1 MKILAI
7 LLATIALHGCAG
19 IDDVMSKA
27 SNLGVVS
34 TEKSNFDNATRVT
47 VTPTYLWG
55 EDAHLLND
63 FKLGARWSSSTP
75 KTVQLIISYDSSA
88 SSSRSYVSFKGMEIK
103 VDGKVHT
110 FVTTGTTQLD
120 NSGYNDISKTVYTQS
135 RNTVTIPY
143 PLFEEMMKAKECRL
157 RIHSSRGFEDSLFT
171 LPRNSMGSRLA
182 FSAMEEFQA
191 TVKNLQK

>member
-1 MKILAI
+1 MKALAI
-7 LLATIALHGCAG
+7 LLVTVALSGCAS
-19 IDDVMSKA
+19 IDDAMSKV
-27 SNLGVVS
+27 SNLGVVA
-34 TEKSNFDNATRVT
+34 TEKTSFDNAIKVT
-47 VTPTYLWG
+47 VTPTWLWG

-63 FKLGARWSSSTP
+63 FKLGAHWSSSTP

-88 SSSRSYVSFKGMEIK
+88 TSSRSYVSFKGMEIK

-110 FVTTGTTQLD
+110 FVTTGTTQLS
-120 NSGYNDISKTVYTQS
+120 NSGYNDISKTTYTQS

-171 LPRNSMGSRLA
+171 LPRNSMGTRLA
-182 FSAMEEFQA
+182 FSAMGEFLA
-191 TVKNLQK
+191 AVNNVR